1 MKYLVWLIPAFLSV
15 NSVNAQQPRPDS
27 QSVLDARAQ
36 RGDMNDFDAANQ
48 KFVQAARASNREALL
63 DTLSPA
69 TKKDSATTLNKFLE
83 NVVSYFADFEQPIS
97 CTGITMVKDE
107 TSGTSFTGP
116 LRRKKGRRSHTR
128 WRSSGKT
135 GLSTFPMLLRHA
147 PSFIRR
153 ATGTEHVSSNSA
165 LLTDAFSSLRCAYGA
180 AKRER

>member
-48 KFVQAARASNREALL
+48 KFVQAARTSNREALL

-97 CTGITMVKDE
+97 CNGITMVKDE
-107 TSGTSFTGP
+107 YGNLGYIFHKAFKT
-116 LRRKKGRRSHTR
+116 KE
-128 WRSSGKT
+128 GKT
-135 GLSTFPMLLRHA
+135 KPYKMALVRENG
-147 PSFIRR
+147 IV
-153 ATGTEHVSSNSA
+153 HVSNVA
-165 LLTDAFSSLRCAYGA
+165 PTRTEFHQTCYRN
-180 AKRER
+180 